1 MLGLIGK
8 KIGMTRVFQEDG
20 KSIPVTV
27 LECKPNEVVCVRN
40 EDKDGYSALA
50 LGANPLKK
58 PRKTKK
64 HFSVREFKIDET
76 SDYKT
81 GSEIKVDIFNEVER
95 VKITSISKGKGF
107 QGGIKRHNFS
117 RGPETHGSHHH
128 REIGSIGACASP
140 GRVAKGKKMPGRMGG
155 AQVTVRQVKIVSVD
169 EKNNLIAIKGAVP
182 GPNGGTVRI
191 EIEQ

>member
-1 MLGLIGK
+1 MIGLIGK
-8 KIGMTRVFQEDG
+8 KIGMTRIFQEDG

-27 LECKPNEVVCVRN
+27 LECKPNEIVCMKN
-40 EDKDGYSALA
+40 EDKDGYSAVA

-58 PRKTKK
+58 TRKTKK
-64 HFSVREFKIDET
+64 YFSVKEFKIDEI
-76 SDYKT
+76 DEYKA
-81 GSEIKVDIFNEVER
+81 GNEIKVGIFNGVER
-95 VKITSISKGKGF
+95 VKITSVSKGKGF

-155 AQVTVRQVKIVSVD
+155 AQVTVRQVKVVSVD